1 MEIQTNINGEY
12 YITKCQW
19 QLSIYIYTGDTHFR
33 DGNRIFSSIECG
45 KLIFRMSYVFCAWDT
60 ESQKA
65 NKKRSADDSNFN
77 EMNANVASMEI

>member
-1 MEIQTNINGEY
+1 
-12 YITKCQW
+12 
-19 QLSIYIYTGDTHFR
+19 
-33 DGNRIFSSIECG
+33 
-45 KLIFRMSYVFCAWDT
+45 MSYVFCAWDT